1 MNFSRGVGG
10 SLSYLWKFRRGG
22 GVSVPIKNGKS
33 REVGVL
39 SEIPSV
45 VGVWIFPGA
54 THFVK
59 YLMRE
64 SYSFWYGLKELLP
77 LLKLDDKLRLSSTIK
92 TDDVTRSLNNGHMFQ
107 GQVGSLVADK
117 ITKIHSQYFWWWTA
131 SHRLS
136 RVFHKTLEQSSLA
149 RHWKLAIPKACF
161 HIKLQL
167 FKWIIFLVF
176 LPKMGVNRMNL

>member
-1 MNFSRGVGG
+1 MRTSHKWSHSSTIIVFFCENELFQRVWGVCHTCGNSGG
-10 SLSYLWKFRRGG
+10 AG
-22 GVSVPIKNGKS
+22 GVSVPIKNGEP

-45 VGVWIFPGA
+45 VGVWIFSRA

-64 SYSFWYGLKELLP
+64 SYSFRYGLKDLLP

-92 TDDVTRSLNNGHMFQ
+92 TDDVTRSLNNGHMFR

-117 ITKIHSQYFWWWTA
+117 ITKIHSQYFW
-131 SHRLS
+131 
-136 RVFHKTLEQSSLA
+136 
-149 RHWKLAIPKACF
+149 
-161 HIKLQL
+161 
-167 FKWIIFLVF
+167 
-176 LPKMGVNRMNL
+176 